1 MRRRPYP
8 GLAYAVLTCGGRTRP
23 RCHPCDRPHMIDPA
37 RLGPLL
43 RERREVRGWS
53 LRRAA
58 DEIGVA
64 FNTIARVEGGHLPD
78 LDNYRKIVAW
88 LGGGSDESTEAR
100 PDTLEAITTH
110 LSHDPSLRP
119 GDAQRIAR
127 MVRDM
132 YEALARP
139 QQVGAVAGPPAG
151 RP

>member
-1 MRRRPYP
+1 
-8 GLAYAVLTCGGRTRP
+8 
-23 RCHPCDRPHMIDPA
+23 MIDPA